1 MRPYVVLRY
10 VGLILLLNAAFMFLS
25 FFISLYN
32 NDGGQIPLLLS
43 GVLTS
48 LFGLFPT
55 IFVPKNIEIKTK
67 EAYSI
72 VVFSWLVSCLFGM
85 LPFLLYGGEFSFVN
99 AWFEVVSGYT
109 TTGSTVLTDIESV
122 PKGILFWRASTH
134 WIGGVGIVLFA
145 LVVLPSLGKAKMI
158 ISRFEISSLAKE
170 NFHYKTRK
178 TLHVILVVYLGLTLL
193 QTVLL
198 KVYGMSLFDAVT
210 HTFATVA
217 TGGFSPK
224 NLSVAY
230 YDSFAIEL
238 IIMIFMFLS
247 GIHFGLLF
255 VTFAL
260 RKTNLFKSQIVRY
273 YFFSMLAGV
282 ILVAINLKGNV
293 YDSWFDAFRYSAFQ
307 VLSVG
312 TTTGFANADSSVW
325 PPFAIMLITFFT
337 LQCAC
342 AGSTSGG
349 LKVDRIVIF
358 FQSLRRQFLKL
369 QHPQAVI
376 PVRINGQPIEDE
388 AVDSALLFITF
399 YIVIVFV
406 TAVLLSAL
414 GVDTLTS
421 FSASA
426 ATMGNVGPGF
436 GSVGSMSN
444 FTSIPDLGKFLL
456 SINML
461 LGRLEIF
468 GLLLI
473 LRLRS

>member
-1 MRPYVVLRY
+1 
-10 VGLILLLNAAFMFLS
+10 
-25 FFISLYN
+25 
-32 NDGGQIPLLLS
+32 
-43 GVLTS
+43 
-48 LFGLFPT
+48 
-55 IFVPKNIEIKTK
+55 
-67 EAYSI
+67 
-72 VVFSWLVSCLFGM
+72 
-85 LPFLLYGGEFSFVN
+85 
-99 AWFEVVSGYT
+99 
-109 TTGSTVLTDIESV
+109 
-122 PKGILFWRASTH
+122 
-134 WIGGVGIVLFA
+134 VLFA
-145 LVVLPSLGKAKMI
+145 LVILPSLGKAKMI

-178 TLHVILVVYLGLTLL
+178 TLHVILVVYLGLTIL

-224 NLSVAY
+224 NLSIAY

-260 RKTNLFKSQIVRY
+260 RKANLFKSQIVRY

-282 ILVAINLKGNV
+282 VLVAINLKGNV
-293 YDSWFDAFRYSAFQ
+293 YDSWTDAFRYSAFQ

-325 PPFAIMLITFFT
+325 PPLSIMLITFFT

-376 PVRINGQPIEDE
+376 PVRINGQPIEE
-388 AVDSALLFITF
+388 ESVDSALLFITF
-399 YIVIVFV
+399 YIVIVFI
-406 TAVLLSAL
+406 TAVLLSAM
-414 GVDTLTS
+414 GIDTLTS

-436 GSVGSMSN
+436 GAVGSMSN
-444 FTSIPDLGKFLL
+444 FASIPDLGKFLL

>member
-32 NDGGQIPLLLS
+32 NDGGEIPLLLS

-55 IFVPKNIEIKTK
+55 IFVPKNIEIKTR

-72 VVFSWLVSCLFGM
+72 VVFSWLVSCVFGM
-85 LPFLLYGGEFSFVN
+85 LPFLLYGGEFTIAN

-109 TTGSTVLTDIESV
+109 TTGSTVLKDIEAV

-145 LVVLPSLGKAKMI
+145 LVILPSLGKAKMI

-178 TLHVILVVYLGLTLL
+178 TLHVILVVYLGLTIL

-224 NLSVAY
+224 NLSIAY

-260 RKTNLFKSQIVRY
+260 RKANLFKSQIVRY

-282 ILVAINLKGNV
+282 VLVAINLKGNV
-293 YDSWFDAFRYSAFQ
+293 YDSWTDAFRYSAFQ

-325 PPFAIMLITFFT
+325 PPLSIMLITFFT

-376 PVRINGQPIEDE
+376 PVRINGQPIEE
-388 AVDSALLFITF
+388 ESVDSALLFITF
-399 YIVIVFV
+399 YIVIVFI
-406 TAVLLSAL
+406 TAVLLSAM
-414 GVDTLTS
+414 GIDTLTS

-436 GSVGSMSN
+436 GAVGSMSN
-444 FTSIPDLGKFLL
+444 FASIPDLGKFLL